1 MFNRKNKTW
10 CSDFHST
17 LNKIYL
23 VLSFHASNRKTVAN
37 MAPISPTSQRE
48 KTQTKLSRATRII
61 TTGNNKFMKLT
72 NRFYISRVL
81 RPRWMRYPVH
91 FDVKFLT
98 YRSIMNG
105 AKNALFQVYWTAA
118 YVKCAACLAWRNM
131 HAVAVYGTLTARQRR
146 LYSQVFWRSWA

>member
-1 MFNRKNKTW
+1 
-10 CSDFHST
+10 T

-81 RPRWMRYPVH
+81 RPR
-91 FDVKFLT
+91 
-98 YRSIMNG
+98 
-105 AKNALFQVYWTAA
+105 
-118 YVKCAACLAWRNM
+118 
-131 HAVAVYGTLTARQRR
+131 
-146 LYSQVFWRSWA
+146 